1 MSKFNFDFINVDDL
15 PEEIKQKF
23 VGEVSENA
31 KRVADILNDPACP
44 ASLNITQVM
53 AVYTRAYGP
62 VPTAA
67 TFRAWLNKAVAGGL
81 ISKPTK
87 QTYGPAG
94 GPSVAD
100 DEPGVE
106 GAEGVEVDSLDDP
119 LSM

>member
-1 MSKFNFDFINVDDL
+1 MSKFNFDFLNVDDL
-15 PEEIKQKF
+15 PEEIKTKF

-44 ASLNITQVM
+44 SALNITQVM
-53 AVYTRAYGP
+53 AVYVRAYGP
-62 VPTAA
+62 LPTAA

-94 GPSVAD
+94 GPTAAD
-100 DEPGVE
+100 AMDEDHT
-106 GAEGVEVDSLDDP
+106 EVGDELDP